1 MKPYRRQLMATLTVL
16 MLVHTVASA
25 SAQTPVSAKP
35 SPQAKR
41 NISKLL
47 TTALPT
53 HDIDP
58 QRLPKH
64 FRQRVIT
71 RIYEYTALYRKDMQ
85 TMLKR
90 ATPFLPMMKQT
101 LQRHDLPDYFAY
113 IPMVESAFRVNASH
127 PGSGARGLWQLMPAT
142 ARGFGLRVSPRVDE
156 RLDPKRSTQ
165 AAARYLQK
173 LQERFGRQSPL
184 HILAAYNHGD
194 TNLVRAMRRYR
205 THDIWRLYSKRH
217 LPYQT
222 REYLVKMVTL
232 WVVMANAEH
241 FDIPIEHT
249 VPPPLYSRRPALP
262 TVQLSTMAFL
272 QPRLT
277 VAIR

>member
-1 MKPYRRQLMATLTVL
+1 MKPYKWQIMATLTVFT
-16 MLVHTVASA
+16 LVHGVA
-25 SAQTPVSAKP
+25 SAQTSVSAKP

-41 NISKLL
+41 NIARLL
-47 TTALPT
+47 IKTLPA

-58 QRLPKH
+58 QRMPKR
-64 FRQRVIT
+64 FQQQVVKRV
-71 RIYEYTALYRKDMQ
+71 YEYTALYRKDVQ

-90 ATPFLPMMKQT
+90 AIPFLPMMKQT
-101 LQRHDLPDYFAY
+101 LQRYDLPDYFAY
-113 IPMVESAFRVNASH
+113 IPMVESAFRVDAAH

-142 ARGFGLRVSPRVDE
+142 ARGFGLRVSPKVDE
-156 RLDPKRSTQ
+156 RLDPKRATQ
-165 AAARYLQK
+165 AAALYLQK
-173 LQERFGRQSPL
+173 LQDRFGRQSPL
-184 HILAAYNHGD
+184 HVLAAYNHGD

-205 THDIWRLYSKRH
+205 TRDIWRLYTNRR

-232 WVVMANAEH
+232 WVVMAHAEH
-241 FDIPIEHT
+241 FDMALDQT
-249 VPPPLYSRRPALP
+249 VPPPRYSMRPPLP
-262 TVQLSTMAFL
+262 AVQPSATAFL